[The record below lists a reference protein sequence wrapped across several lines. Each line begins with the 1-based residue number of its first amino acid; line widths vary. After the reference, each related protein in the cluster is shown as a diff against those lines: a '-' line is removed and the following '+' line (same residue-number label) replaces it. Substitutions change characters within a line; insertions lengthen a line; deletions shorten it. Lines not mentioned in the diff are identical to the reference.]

1 MKIHADFFDVKDIK
15 LHQAES
21 NNYNG
26 IVTLWHKKNEEEIKL
41 DIQVVC
47 KEGLMQWKLHEP
59 K

>member
-1 MKIHADFFDVKDIK
+1 VKDIK

-26 IVTLWHKKNEEEIKL
+26 IVTLWHKKDEEEIKL

-47 KEGLMQWKLHEP
+47 KEGMMQWKLYEP